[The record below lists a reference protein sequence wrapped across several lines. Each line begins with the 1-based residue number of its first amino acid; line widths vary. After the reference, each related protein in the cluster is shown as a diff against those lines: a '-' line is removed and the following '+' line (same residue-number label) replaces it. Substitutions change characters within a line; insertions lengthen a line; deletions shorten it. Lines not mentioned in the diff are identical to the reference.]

1 LLLIGLTEMVGE
13 QKNQFTVDPLSW
25 LSSLAVRIE
34 NEEDDH
40 EDFLEHVKLEMFS
53 DQVFCFTP
61 KGDVIQYLEVLRL

>member
-1 LLLIGLTEMVGE
+1 MNEVAEVGVAAHWSYRDGRRA
-13 QKNQFTVDPLSW
+13 KNQFTVDPLSW

-53 DQVFCFTP
+53 DQVFCTD
-61 KGDVIQYLEVLRL
+61 G